1 MKAIQKN
8 YIQALSKKIFG
19 RQIFLRFLFF
29 YIFLFSFPFPSLFS
43 LSIFNS
49 YFPVS
54 LLILLKLKMSIWA
67 KCQFEQFLSQ
77 LGGRSFLVIVCFLSN
92 YWLKV
97 FVRILGR

>member
-67 KCQFEQFLSQ
+67 KCPIWAVSISAWWSQFFGDCMFFVQ
-77 LGGRSFLVIVCFLSN
+77 LLIKSIR
-92 YWLKV
+92 
-97 FVRILGR
+97 

>member
-54 LLILLKLKMSIWA
+54 LLILLKLKMSI
-67 KCQFEQFLSQ
+67 
-77 LGGRSFLVIVCFLSN
+77 
-92 YWLKV
+92 
-97 FVRILGR
+97 